1 MDNNIK
7 FTVIVDKLN
16 YQISMLNIEISK
28 DPSNNE
34 LNEKLNKLLADRE
47 KLYNGTAEDF
57 DNLTKKYGDLIN
69 E

>member
-16 YQISMLNIEISK
+16 YQIAMLNIEISK
-28 DPSNNE
+28 NPSNNE

-47 KLYNGTAEDF
+47 KLYTGTAEDL

>member
-16 YQISMLNIEISK
+16 YQIAMLNIEISK

-34 LNEKLNKLLADRE
+34 LNEKLNKHLADRE
-47 KLYNGTAEDF
+47 KLYTGTAEDL

>member
-16 YQISMLNIEISK
+16 YQIAMLNIEISK

-47 KLYNGTAEDF
+47 KLYTGTAEDL

>member
-16 YQISMLNIEISK
+16 YQIAMLNIKISK
-28 DPSNNE
+28 DPNNSE
-34 LNEKLNKLLADRE
+34 LNEKLEKILADRE
-47 KLYNGTAEDF
+47 KLYTGTAEDL

>member
-16 YQISMLNIEISK
+16 YQIAMLNIKISK
-28 DPSNNE
+28 DPNNSE
-34 LNEKLNKLLADRE
+34 LNEKLEKILADRE
-47 KLYNGTAEDF
+47 KLYTGTAEDL
-57 DNLTKKYGDLIN
+57 DNLIKKYGDLIN

>member
-16 YQISMLNIEISK
+16 YQIAMLNIKISK
-28 DPSNNE
+28 DPGNNE
-34 LNEKLNKLLADRE
+34 LNEKLNKLLVDRE
-47 KLYNGTAEDF
+47 KLYTGTAEDL

>member
-16 YQISMLNIEISK
+16 YQIAMLNIKISK
-28 DPSNNE
+28 DPNNSE
-34 LNEKLNKLLADRE
+34 LNEKLEKILADRE
-47 KLYNGTAEDF
+47 KLYTGTAKDL
-57 DNLTKKYGDLIN
+57 DNLIKKYGDLIN

>member
-16 YQISMLNIEISK
+16 YQIAMLNIKISK

-47 KLYNGTAEDF
+47 KLYTGTAEDL